1 MILVGLAALDPP
13 YLPAEEPAPAGQA
26 AAATVGAEPVTIG
39 EVERFLARVLHG
51 RAPGPE
57 LLPYA
62 RAQGLEEI
70 IARRLVL
77 IYAGRKGEA
86 ATDEERAAATAR
98 LKSRLAAQH
107 RSIADQLKAEGI
119 SQADLR
125 RQLAWDI
132 VWDKYLGRYLSAE
145 RRAAYFQAHR
155 RELDGSQ
162 LVVSHVLL
170 RPAAGA
176 GPAAVAGLLKQA
188 EGLRRRIVAGELTFA
203 DAARQYSTGPSRSS
217 GGRLGPIGRHG
228 PMDESFSRAAFALA
242 VGQVSPPVQTP
253 FGVHLIRCDEVR
265 PGSQQLADAGQ
276 QVDDALAR
284 ELLEKLAALERRATP
299 VSYTGAWPHFQ
310 PGTRTLAPSD

>member
-1 MILVGLAALDPP
+1 M
-13 YLPAEEPAPAGQA
+13 
-26 AAATVGAEPVTIG
+26 AATVGAEAVTTG

-51 RAPGPE
+51 RASGPK

-62 RAQGLEEI
+62 RAQGLEEVV
-70 IARRLVL
+70 ARRLVL
-77 IYAGRKGEA
+77 IYAQRKGEA
-86 ATDEERAAATAR
+86 ASDEELAAATAR

-119 SQADLR
+119 RQADLR

-132 VWDKYLGRYLSAE
+132 VWDKYLGRYLTAE
-145 RRAAYFQAHR
+145 RRALYFQAHR
-155 RELDGSQ
+155 RELDGTQ
-162 LVVSHVLL
+162 LVVSHILL

-203 DAARQYSTGPSRSS
+203 DAARQYSAGPSRSS

-253 FGVHLIRCDEVR
+253 FGVHLIRCDDVR
-265 PGSQQLADAGQ
+265 PGSRQLADAAQ
-276 QVDDALAR
+276 QVDNALAR
-284 ELLEKLAALERRATP
+284 ELAGEALGHRAP
-299 VSYTGAWPHFQ
+299 HDAGRLHEAWPHFR
-310 PGTRTLAPSD
+310 PGTRTLAP